1 MLIIAF
7 NSGLNLIDVILGFN
21 LSENLIL
28 PTMAK
33 DLTINYYRIEKA
45 IGYLTGNF
53 RSQPD
58 LDEIAEKVNLSPFH
72 FQRLFLDWVGLTPK
86 KFIQYLTLDHLKQ
99 EIKQTANVIE
109 AADIAGLSSQ
119 SRVYDL
125 FVNIEA
131 VSPQQFK
138 SAGEGL
144 EIFYGY
150 HTTPFGMCFIAVTER
165 GICDIHFIDEDHTR
179 NEYLNFSQKWQFAT
193 LHHRPDITQDYVKK
207 IFQPHRVDAEKLN
220 LLVQGTGFQVKVW
233 EALVNIPF
241 GTVKSYQQ
249 VSNEI
254 GHPESVR
261 SVASAAGKN
270 PISFLIPCHRIVC
283 KTGKVGQF
291 SYGRVR
297 KQAMIAWEMG
307 RKSIISQ

>member
-1 MLIIAF
+1 
-7 NSGLNLIDVILGFN
+7 
-21 LSENLIL
+21 
-28 PTMAK
+28 MAK

-45 IGYLTGNF
+45 ITYLTESF

-58 LDEIAEKVNLSPFH
+58 LDEIAEKINLSPFH

-86 KFIQYLTLDHLKQ
+86 KFIQYLTLDHLKN

-125 FVNIEA
+125 FVNIEG
-131 VSPQQFK
+131 VSPQQYK
-138 SAGEGL
+138 SAGSNL

-150 HTTPFGMCFIAVTER
+150 HPTPFGMCFIAVTER
-165 GICDIHFIDEDHTR
+165 GICDVHFIDEGEVRD
-179 NEYLNFSQKWQFAT
+179 EYKNFTEKWNFAAIS
-193 LHHRPDITQDYVKK
+193 HRPDITQTYIKK
-207 IFQPHRVDAEKLN
+207 IFQPEKVNPEKLN
-220 LLVQGTGFQVKVW
+220 LLVQGTDFQVKVW

-241 GTVKSYQQ
+241 GSVRSYQQ
-249 VSNEI
+249 VSDQI
-254 GHPESVR
+254 GLPRGVR

-270 PISFLIPCHRIVC
+270 PISYLIPCHRIIC
-283 KTGKVGQF
+283 KNGEVGDFSFGK
-291 SYGRVR
+291 VR

-307 RKSIISQ
+307 RKELVRS